1 MKKKLFG
8 LILTICLSLLFV
20 TIFFGKLL
28 LHPNSTY
35 FAGSGDGLKTYYGA
49 IYHIKYDKSYMHFDG
64 MNYPYGEVVT
74 YTDNQPLITNAIRF
88 ISKNVVD
95 ISNYTVGIFN
105 LLMLSSIIIAALIIF
120 LIFFELIEPITT
132 KDLRFTTLYSSIASV
147 AIAFMSP
154 QIGRLTGHF
163 SLSYI
168 FIIPLFLLLF
178 IKFHKYNSLKWSIW
192 IGLSIF
198 MLAFIHMYYIGI
210 FTFIL
215 FFYWL
220 VIIISKKLTFSNI
233 INHFKN
239 ISIQFIIPLIIIEII
254 FLLTDSV
261 SDRTNNPWGFMYYR
275 AYPESVF
282 LPINKPYYQNLF
294 GSWNP
299 AYINWE
305 GYAFVGLL
313 GVIGFTYLLNEII
326 RGIFHLNSKQIFNV
340 SQKKILNIFFWASF
354 VSLLYSFGVPF
365 IFKMKF
371 LINYIGPLKQMR
383 SIARFSWLFYYVINI
398 IIFYKIINRAKQIN
412 NTVYKF
418 IILILPLMFVGFDAF
433 INCKGIQNYMN
444 NSIPELDDKANSSPA
459 NQWLNKIDA
468 VKYQAIIPIPYFN
481 VGCENYWIDAK
492 NPDCSML
499 KTTFIASLKTALPT
513 TAVMM
518 GRTSISQT
526 LNNINLFLEPYRKL
540 KLLVDLPQKKPF
552 LLIVTNCNELNDN
565 EKLIIS
571 KSAFIFKTETASY
584 YELPVNNL
592 ISLADSLYDK
602 SNTEFH
608 NSKLFK
614 FDNIYSS
621 DAEKNY
627 IYDGYDNK
635 QSTIRYQGNG
645 AYSGNIHEYNRI
657 FEGSINN
664 YKINTD
670 YVFSF
675 WFYNISTDL
684 YPRSTMEICYADN
697 SDKNYKVDYTDVWR
711 NFTVIDG
718 NWALTE
724 VKFRFNNKDDKLKI
738 TLWNND
744 IRKGNLIIDE
754 LLIRPVDNNI
764 YILNPNS
771 ITKNNRT
778 YIRNL

>member
-1 MKKKLFG
+1 M
-8 LILTICLSLLFV
+8 
-20 TIFFGKLL
+20 
-28 LHPNSTY
+28 
-35 FAGSGDGLKTYYGA
+35 
-49 IYHIKYDKSYMHFDG
+49 IK
-64 MNYPYGEVVT
+64 
-74 YTDNQPLITNAIRF
+74 
-88 ISKNVVD
+88 
-95 ISNYTVGIFN
+95 
-105 LLMLSSIIIAALIIF
+105 
-120 LIFFELIEPITT
+120 
-132 KDLRFTTLYSSIASV
+132 
-147 AIAFMSP
+147 
-154 QIGRLTGHF
+154 
-163 SLSYI
+163 
-168 FIIPLFLLLF
+168 
-178 IKFHKYNSLKWSIW
+178 
-192 IGLSIF
+192 
-198 MLAFIHMYYIGI
+198 
-210 FTFIL
+210 
-215 FFYWL
+215 
-220 VIIISKKLTFSNI
+220 
-233 INHFKN
+233 
-239 ISIQFIIPLIIIEII
+239 
-254 FLLTDSV
+254 
-261 SDRTNNPWGFMYYR
+261 
-275 AYPESVF
+275 
-282 LPINKPYYQNLF
+282 
-294 GSWNP
+294 
-299 AYINWE
+299 
-305 GYAFVGLL
+305 
-313 GVIGFTYLLNEII
+313 
-326 RGIFHLNSKQIFNV
+326 
-340 SQKKILNIFFWASF
+340 
-354 VSLLYSFGVPF
+354 
-365 IFKMKF
+365 
-371 LINYIGPLKQMR
+371 
-383 SIARFSWLFYYVINI
+383 
-398 IIFYKIINRAKQIN
+398 
-412 NTVYKF
+412 
-418 IILILPLMFVGFDAF
+418 LILPT
-433 INCKGIQNYMN
+433 
-444 NSIPELDDKANSSPA
+444 A

-718 NWALTE
+718 NLG
-724 VKFRFNNKDDKLKI
+724 FN
-738 TLWNND
+738 
-744 IRKGNLIIDE
+744 R
-754 LLIRPVDNNI
+754 
-764 YILNPNS
+764 S
-771 ITKNNRT
+771 
-778 YIRNL
+778 